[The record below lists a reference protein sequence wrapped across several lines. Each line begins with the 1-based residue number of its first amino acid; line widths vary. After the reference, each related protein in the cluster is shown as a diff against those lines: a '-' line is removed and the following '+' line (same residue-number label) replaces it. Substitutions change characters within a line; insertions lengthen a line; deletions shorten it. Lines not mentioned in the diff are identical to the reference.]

1 MKFDLGAKVF
11 YNTKVENPKGEII
24 LNIGC
29 NVFLEVPYSEAV
41 KRTQLK
47 IEELKL
53 KEDRLQSRISYT
65 RSNLSISSGI
75 LKELEKSN
83 N

>member
-29 NVFLEVPYSEAV
+29 NVFLEIPYSEAV
-41 KRTQLK
+41 K
-47 IEELKL
+47 EP
-53 KEDRLQSRISYT
+53 S
-65 RSNLSISSGI
+65 
-75 LKELEKSN
+75 
-83 N
+83 